1 MVKSTE
7 YIPQRGDVVW
17 INFNPQGPGC
27 GVVDIQAII
36 ADADEVG

>member
-7 YIPQRGDVVW
+7 YIPHRRAVVW
-17 INFNPQGPGC
+17 INFNPQGPVC